1 MSPLALL
8 LVPFQLFPPASA
20 SLASHVGTALAALS
34 VRGAAAPYSQAEAWA
49 RHGIALKGSAAPGPP
64 FRVGTP
70 GRPNGSSDG
79 GAFTRRSSRADT
91 VPPYLAFPEPGLDD
105 PAAYEGYQ
113 TRVYQ
118 DARGNAFQVYLK
130 GSSGRVVNLWAD
142 AANESVGFT
151 VRDSGGKPAELAW
164 GSAGAA
170 VTGSRGARTRSVSY
184 GLELPS
190 SVTIGLFLLG
200 SMRVERDFQYARR
213 DSLPLGTTAFPQAEL
228 AELIDHLAKLKGPER
243 ARHLA
248 LLGAK
253 TVDALRARLA
263 PTIGLTPSSPLSAT
277 RRRGQGVRTDTT
289 WTVEVEQV
297 SFDGKS
303 RLWLSLEGDTRETVP
318 TLAGNVVTIRRPA
331 GGPVR
336 LSVRVTTDAPALA
349 PLTRGEIF
357 NDEFLRFAAQVRA
370 DTAHPL
376 RARRL
381 EREVRGVELLSYREK
396 LMAGLPNFATYF
408 GRDMLMTALLMQPV
422 WAPAMS
428 EHVVGSAL
436 GKLSPAGDVS
446 HEEALGGQA
455 IRENAAEY
463 NRLVSAG
470 QLARARALLGHLA
483 ATRENYIM
491 VDDDFQLPVVAARYL
506 ADPRVPA
513 DRKRHFLQ
521 SEEHLKRLLSNLVF
535 VARKAAPYTRSP
547 VATNLVSFPR
557 APDGLGRWISASWR
571 DSRAGYGGGRFA
583 MDVNVIW
590 VPHALEAVGT
600 ILDALQQLGVTPV
613 IREQPLATFARDR
626 AALERAVAAWKGAER
641 HFRVSLTP
649 DEVTKRVAARLA
661 WLPAAEREYW
671 EGVLR
676 REGSARDTLRFLALS
691 LDGSGR
697 PIPIVNTDPA
707 MALLLDSLGRA
718 RILELVGPTLLPYP
732 VGLFVDDLGPVTA
745 NDAYAGR
752 DVWEAFRRDAY
763 HSPTVVWGRDVN
775 ALLAG
780 LARQLRAGDVGAQHA
795 APLRDAVRRIS
806 DAVDQSGLRHAELW
820 SYTIDHGRLVPSRYG
835 TSSDVQL
842 WSLTDLAVQ
851 YLLNHPTP

>member
-1 MSPLALL
+1 MHLLALL
-8 LVPFQLFPPASA
+8 VA
-20 SLASHVGTALAALS
+20 V
-34 VRGAAAPYSQAEAWA
+34 
-49 RHGIALKGSAAPGPP
+49 
-64 FRVGTP
+64 
-70 GRPNGSSDG
+70 
-79 GAFTRRSSRADT
+79 AFTRDT
-91 VPPYLAFPEPGLDD
+91 VPPYLVFPEPGLDD
-105 PAAYEGYQ
+105 PAAYEGYT
-113 TRVYQ
+113 TRVYR

-151 VRDSGGKPAELAW
+151 VRDSSGKPAELAW
-164 GSAGAA
+164 GSSGAV
-170 VTGSRGARTRSVSY
+170 VTGPANTRSVSY
-184 GLELPS
+184 GLDLPS
-190 SVTIGLFLLG
+190 PVSIGLFLLG
-200 SMRVERDFQYARR
+200 SMRVERDFQYAGR
-213 DSLPLGTTAFPQAEL
+213 DSLPLGTPAFPQSEL
-228 AELIDHLAKLKGPER
+228 LELIDHIAKLKPAER

-248 LLGAK
+248 LLGVS
-253 TVDALRARLA
+253 TIDALRARLA
-263 PTIGLTPSSPLSAT
+263 PRIVLNPSFPLSAP
-277 RRRGQGVRTDTT
+277 RRGGQGVRTDTT
-289 WTVEVEQV
+289 WVVQVEQP
-297 SFDGKS
+297 SFDGKTH
-303 RLWLSLEGDTRETVP
+303 LWLSLEGDTRETVP
-318 TLAGNVVTIRRPA
+318 TVSGAAVTIRRPA

-336 LSVRVTTDAPALA
+336 VSVRVTTDAPALT
-349 PLTRGEIF
+349 PLTRAEIF
-357 NDEFLRFAAQVRA
+357 NEEFHRFTAQVRA

-376 RARRL
+376 RFRRL
-381 EREVRGVELLSYREK
+381 EREVRGVELLCYREK

-428 EHVVGSAL
+428 EHVVASAL
-436 GKLSPAGDVS
+436 GKLSSAGDVS

-470 QLARARALLGHLA
+470 QLARARALLQHLA

-506 ADPRVPA
+506 ADPRVSA
-513 DRKRHFLQ
+513 DGKRRFLH
-521 SEEHLKRLLSNLVF
+521 SEEHLKRLVSNLAF
-535 VARKAAPYTRSP
+535 VARKAAPYARAP

-557 APDGLGRWISASWR
+557 APDGGGRWISASWR

-600 ILDALQQLGVTPV
+600 ILDALQQLGVMPV

-626 AALERAVAAWKGAER
+626 AALARAVAAWQGAER
-641 HFRVSLTP
+641 HFRVALGQK
-649 DEVTKRVAARLA
+649 EVSDRVAARLRS
-661 WLPAAEREYW
+661 LPPAEREYW
-671 EGVLR
+671 NNVAQRAGVPT
-676 REGSARDTLRFLALS
+676 DTLRFLALS
-691 LDGSGR
+691 LDSGGR

-707 MALLLDSLGRA
+707 MSLLVDSLSRD
-718 RILELVGPTLLPYP
+718 RTLELIGPILVPYP
-732 VGLFVDDLGPVTA
+732 VGLFVDDLGPVVA

-752 DVWEAFRRDAY
+752 DVWDAFRRDAY

-780 LARQLRAGDVGAQHA
+780 LARQRGDGLGSAIS
-795 APLRDAVRRIS
+795 RIEA
-806 DAVDQSGLRHAELW
+806 AVDRSGLRHAELW
-820 SYTIDHGRLVPSRYG
+820 SYTIDNGRLVPSRYG

-851 YLLNHPTP
+851 YLLNPPTP

>member
-1 MSPLALL
+1 
-8 LVPFQLFPPASA
+8 
-20 SLASHVGTALAALS
+20 
-34 VRGAAAPYSQAEAWA
+34 
-49 RHGIALKGSAAPGPP
+49 
-64 FRVGTP
+64 
-70 GRPNGSSDG
+70 
-79 GAFTRRSSRADT
+79 
-91 VPPYLAFPEPGLDD
+91 
-105 PAAYEGYQ
+105 
-113 TRVYQ
+113 
-118 DARGNAFQVYLK
+118 
-130 GSSGRVVNLWAD
+130 
-142 AANESVGFT
+142 
-151 VRDSGGKPAELAW
+151 
-164 GSAGAA
+164 
-170 VTGSRGARTRSVSY
+170 
-184 GLELPS
+184 
-190 SVTIGLFLLG
+190 
-200 SMRVERDFQYARR
+200 
-213 DSLPLGTTAFPQAEL
+213 
-228 AELIDHLAKLKGPER
+228 
-243 ARHLA
+243 
-248 LLGAK
+248 
-253 TVDALRARLA
+253 
-263 PTIGLTPSSPLSAT
+263 
-277 RRRGQGVRTDTT
+277 
-289 WTVEVEQV
+289 
-297 SFDGKS
+297 
-303 RLWLSLEGDTRETVP
+303 
-318 TLAGNVVTIRRPA
+318 
-331 GGPVR
+331 
-336 LSVRVTTDAPALA
+336 
-349 PLTRGEIF
+349 
-357 NDEFLRFAAQVRA
+357 
-370 DTAHPL
+370 
-376 RARRL
+376 
-381 EREVRGVELLSYREK
+381 
-396 LMAGLPNFATYF
+396 
-408 GRDMLMTALLMQPV
+408 
-422 WAPAMS
+422 MS

-483 ATRENYIM
+483 STRENYIM

-506 ADPRVPA
+506 SDSRVPA
-513 DRKRHFLQ
+513 DRKRRFLQ
-521 SEEHLKRLLSNLVF
+521 SEEHLKRLLSNLAF

-600 ILDALQQLGVTPV
+600 ILDELQQLGVAPE

-780 LARQLRAGDVGAQHA
+780 LARQRGNGLDSA
-795 APLRDAVRRIS
+795 LSRIEA
-806 DAVDQSGLRHAELW
+806 AVDRSGLRHAELW
-820 SYTIDHGRLVPSRYG
+820 SYAIENGRLVPSRYG

-851 YLLNHPTP
+851 YLLNLH

>member
-20 SLASHVGTALAALS
+20 SLASHVGTALAA
-34 VRGAAAPYSQAEAWA
+34 QAVA
-49 RHGIALKGSAAPGPP
+49 
-64 FRVGTP
+64 
-70 GRPNGSSDG
+70 
-79 GAFTRRSSRADT
+79 RADT

-118 DARGNAFQVYLK
+118 DARGNAFQIYLK
-130 GSSGRVVNLWAD
+130 GASGRVVNLWAD
-142 AANESVGFT
+142 AANEGVGFT
-151 VRDSGGKPAELAW
+151 VRDSAGKPAELAW

-170 VTGSRGARTRSVSY
+170 VTGSREARTRSVSY

-200 SMRVERDFQYARR
+200 SMRVERDFQYAGR

-228 AELIDHLAKLKGPER
+228 ADLIDHLAKLKGPER

-253 TVDALRARLA
+253 TIDALRARLA
-263 PTIGLTPSSPLSAT
+263 PSIE
-277 RRRGQGVRTDTT
+277 RVVRTDTT
-289 WTVEVEQV
+289 WAVRVEQV

-303 RLWLSLEGDTRETVP
+303 HLWLSLEGDTRETVL

-336 LSVRVTTDAPALA
+336 LSVRVTTDAPRRP
-349 PLTRGEIF
+349 PLTRAEIF

-376 RARRL
+376 RFRRL

-455 IRENAAEY
+455 IRENAGEY

-506 ADPRVPA
+506 SDSRVPA
-513 DRKRHFLQ
+513 DRKRRFLQ
-521 SEEHLKRLLSNLVF
+521 TGQHLARLGPNLAF
-535 VARKAAPYTRSP
+535 VVRKAAPYARDP

-557 APDGLGRWISASWR
+557 APDGHWIAASWR
-571 DSRAGYGGGRFA
+571 DSRVGYGGGRFA

-600 ILDALQQLGVTPV
+600 ILDALKQLGVTPV
-613 IREQPLATFARDR
+613 IREQPLAAVARDR
-626 AALERAVAAWKGAER
+626 AALQRAVTTWKGAER
-641 HFRVSLTP
+641 HFRVALARKDVS
-649 DEVTKRVAARLA
+649 ERVAARLR
-661 WLPAAEREYW
+661 WLPPAEGEYW
-671 EGVLR
+671 NNGAQR
-676 REGSARDTLRFLALS
+676 TGAPADTLRFLALS
-691 LDGSGR
+691 LDRAGR

-707 MALLLDSLGRA
+707 MLLLVDSLGPDRT
-718 RILELVGPTLLPYP
+718 LELIGPIMLPHP
-732 VGLFVDDLGPVTA
+732 WGLFVDALGPVVA
-745 NDAYAGR
+745 NDAYAPR
-752 DVWEAFRRDAY
+752 DGWEAFRRARY
-763 HSPTVVWGRDVN
+763 HSPTVVWGRDVHV
-775 ALLAG
+775 LLAG
-780 LARQLRAGDVGAQHA
+780 LARQLPAGGVGAQHA
-795 APLRDAVRRIS
+795 AA
-806 DAVDQSGLRHAELW
+806 
-820 SYTIDHGRLVPSRYG
+820 
-835 TSSDVQL
+835 
-842 WSLTDLAVQ
+842 
-851 YLLNHPTP
+851 